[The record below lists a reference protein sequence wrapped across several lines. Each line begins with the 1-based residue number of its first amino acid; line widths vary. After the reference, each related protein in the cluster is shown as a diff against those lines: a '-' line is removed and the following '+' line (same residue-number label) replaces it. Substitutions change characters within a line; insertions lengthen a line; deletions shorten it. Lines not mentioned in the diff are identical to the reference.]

1 MKKLEQMMTMALA
14 FILTVA
20 PCHADSETVTTPSQT
35 PTTND
40 NVPSDSSVD
49 APSAGTL
56 QLTLDRAI
64 EIALADNP
72 TIQIAEQD
80 IELKEMAK
88 LETTMGLLPEANL
101 SGSYQRTIEK
111 QTMVMNNMQ
120 FKVGVSNMYSGGLSV
135 SLPVFAP
142 ALYKSMNLTRTD
154 VELAVEAARASK
166 QDLVCQVT
174 KAFYQLM
181 LAQDSYGVLQ
191 KSLAQSEENFRIVSA
206 KYDEGRVSEYDKISA
221 EVQMRNLK
229 PSVISA
235 RNAVDLSKLQLKVLM
250 GVTADVDIIVEG
262 NLRDYEEQMYA
273 SMLNLDSVSLARNS
287 SLMQMDLNSR
297 LLQNTLSVQQQSFL
311 PNVALQFNY
320 MYTCMAD
327 NFEFSN
333 YNWNPYANVALSVS
347 IPIFKYSNFSNVKK
361 TRLQMNQLQLNR
373 DYAERQLRMQMNTYL
388 NNMTASAEQVSSN
401 KEAIVQAQKGRDI
414 AQTLYDVGR
423 GTVLEL
429 NSAEV
434 ALTQSELTYSQ
445 SVFDWLTAKADLD
458 KLTGEDYINEE

>member
-1 MKKLEQMMTMALA
+1 MRKLIVMTAVFCAAMSASA
-14 FILTVA
+14 QDVA
-20 PCHADSETVTTPSQT
+20 PAS
-35 PTTND
+35 
-40 NVPSDSSVD
+40 SDDGV
-49 APSAGTL
+49 L
-56 QLTLDRAI
+56 ELTLGRAI
-64 EIALADNP
+64 NIALADNP
-72 TIQIAEQD
+72 TIEVAEKEVQ
-80 IELKEMAK
+80 LKEMAK

-111 QTMVMNNMQ
+111 QTMVMNGMQ
-120 FKVGVSNMYSGGLSV
+120 FKVGISNSYTGGLSV

-154 VELAVEAARASK
+154 VELALESARASR

-181 LAQDSYGVLQ
+181 LAQDSYEVLQ
-191 KSLAQSEENFRIVSA
+191 KSLAQSEENFRIVNA
-206 KYDEGRVSEYDKISA
+206 KYEQGSVSEYDKISA
-221 EVQMRNLK
+221 EVQMRNLR

-235 RNAVDLSKLQLKVLM
+235 RNAVDLSQLQLKVLM
-250 GVTADVDIIVEG
+250 GVTADLTLVVDG
-262 NLRDYEEQMYA
+262 SLKDYESTLYGGMMQ
-273 SMLNLDSVSLARNS
+273 LDSLSLRNNS
-287 SLMQMDLNSR
+287 SLLQMDLNSR
-297 LLQNTLSVQQQSFL
+297 LLSNTLDIQKQNFA

-320 MYTCMAD
+320 MYMSMAD
-327 NFEFSN
+327 DFNFAEYS
-333 YNWNPYANVALSVS
+333 WNPYANVALSVS
-347 IPIFKYSNFSNVKK
+347 IPLFKYSNFSTVKK
-361 TRLQMNQLQLNR
+361 TRLQMSQLQLNR
-373 DYAERQLRMQMNTYL
+373 DYTERQLQMQMNTYI

-445 SVFDWLTAKADLD
+445 SVYDWLTAKADLD
-458 KLTGEDYINEE
+458 KLTGKDFMSEEQ